1 MEGKTAVVITS
12 GQRQGEMILDVVN
25 GKLIGTLITQ
35 SGEEESS
42 EPVHLL
48 AEYGWSIVRYTYQLM
63 RCFCL

>member
-1 MEGKTAVVITS
+1 MMEGKTAVVITS

-35 SGEEESS
+35 SGEEDSS

-48 AEYGWSIVRYTYQLM
+48 AEYG
-63 RCFCL
+63 